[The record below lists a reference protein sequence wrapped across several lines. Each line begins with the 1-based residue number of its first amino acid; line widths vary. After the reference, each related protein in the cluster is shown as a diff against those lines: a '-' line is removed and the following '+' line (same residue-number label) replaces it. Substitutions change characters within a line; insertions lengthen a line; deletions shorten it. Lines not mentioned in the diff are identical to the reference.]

1 MQLAAI
7 NALAKWPNQ
16 EPASDLFEIASEK
29 NPNKYSALDAY
40 INIASKAKN
49 PISAYQKAILL
60 NKSKNSIKKILAG
73 IGQFGDVDAIGVIEP
88 YLHNKDTQDE
98 QPRP

>member
-1 MQLAAI
+1 M
-7 NALAKWPNQ
+7 
-16 EPASDLFEIASEK
+16 
-29 NPNKYSALDAY
+29 DAY

-88 YLHNKDTQDE
+88 YLNNKDTQDE
-98 QPRP
+98 AASALTTIARKYKVLMVQQLSKS